1 MVKPTTYVNL
11 SGVAALELKEIT
23 DFEIK
28 DFLVVVDDINLPL
41 GKIRIRAK
49 GGDGGHNGLNSIIYS
64 LESDQFPRLRIG
76 IGNDFESG
84 FMADYVLSKFN
95 DEETEIINEKID
107 FSLQLIEVF
116 IKEDYVAMLNFFSKL
131 TKGII

>member
-1 MVKPTTYVNL
+1 LVKPTTYVNL
-11 SGVAALELKEIT
+11 SGVAALELKEVA

-41 GKIRIRAK
+41 GKIRIRSK

-76 IGNDFESG
+76 IGNDFEDG

-95 DEETEIINEKID
+95 NDEREIINEKIN

>member
-11 SGVAALELKEIT
+11 SGVAALELQEET
-23 DFEIK
+23 GFDIK

-41 GKIRIRAK
+41 GKIRIRGK

-64 LESDQFPRLRIG
+64 LESDEFPRLRIG
-76 IGNDFESG
+76 IGNNFESG
-84 FMADYVLSKFN
+84 FMANYVLSKFDD
-95 DEETEIINEKID
+95 DEKVIINEKVD
-107 FSLQLIEVF
+107 FSIQLIEVF

>member
-1 MVKPTTYVNL
+1 LVKPTTYVNL

>member
-1 MVKPTTYVNL
+1 LVKPTTYVNL
-11 SGVAALELKEIT
+11 SGVAALELQEET
-23 DFEIK
+23 GFDIK

-41 GKIRIRAK
+41 GKIRIRGK

-64 LESDQFPRLRIG
+64 LESDEFPRLRIG
-76 IGNDFESG
+76 IGNNFESG
-84 FMADYVLSKFN
+84 FMANYVLSKFDD
-95 DEETEIINEKID
+95 DEKVIINEKVD
-107 FSLQLIEVF
+107 FSIQLIEVF

>member
-1 MVKPTTYVNL
+1 LVKPTTYVNL
-11 SGVAALELKEIT
+11 SGVAALELKEVA

-41 GKIRIRAK
+41 GKIRIRSK

-76 IGNDFESG
+76 IGNDFEDG

-95 DEETEIINEKID
+95 NDEREIINEKIN

-131 TKGII
+131 TKGIT